1 MAVKN
6 LARQT
11 HILTIILQVLPQGPL
26 GSLAQLWG
34 TVAGIQQSHPQHI
47 HKREARSGGKTHLL
61 WVILRAAHIYFNAKA
76 IKPIFSL
83 FQWGHLYIQYI
94 HVCEQ
99 VHPHYPPSIYLSFKI
114 NTTACQLSKIDYI
127 LIYPGLVSPPKM
139 WSVPSHNKLT
149 RGNAHKRIT

>member
-61 WVILRAAHIYFNAKA
+61 WVILRAAHIYFKAKA

-99 VHPHYPPSIYLSFKI
+99 VHPHYPPSIYLSFKS
-114 NTTACQLSKIDYI
+114 TQLHVNCLK
-127 LIYPGLVSPPKM
+127 
-139 WSVPSHNKLT
+139 
-149 RGNAHKRIT
+149 